1 MCRIV
6 FTSRKKTIKK
16 GETVQK
22 KFVLSEETFVFG
34 PLLCGK
40 TRERWEETKLHKYH
54 VDKLMSDAVAPCLV
68 SSLQVS

>member
-6 FTSRKKTIKK
+6 FSSRKKTLKK
-16 GETVQK
+16 GEMVHR

-40 TRERWEETKLHKYH
+40 TRERWREREQTVLKL
-54 VDKLMSDAVAPCLV
+54 VSDAVVSCCF